1 MLQERYMPG
10 HDRMYSEKQTHKKY
24 SQQLLKK
31 KLTNKNYF
39 ILILRVTHDSICWV
53 LWSCG
58 MIVLKIFTGSFSDM
72 KAMLSNS
79 FDFHVYSTCNLHH
92 ELWT

>member
-53 LWSCG
+53 LWSCAI
-58 MIVLKIFTGSFSDM
+58 IVLKLFSFSHM
-72 KAMLSNS
+72 KAMPFFQL
-79 FDFHVYSTCNLHH
+79 VTCNLHH
-92 ELWT
+92 EL